1 MIEVRKPFVEINQ
14 FLEKIQETELFRH
27 VKTPR
32 IVKFLDSISFLELF
46 LLWIGILI
54 MFGMFYHAFSGEGGY
69 LYDTI
74 DNLKV
79 TTLSNAIY
87 FSFVTATTTGFGD
100 ITPHG
105 FYRVISILEAALGFI
120 LLAIV
125 TSKLISLKQ
134 NVILDEMYELSFT
147 EKINRLRSSL
157 LLFRQNISRLSSKLE
172 EKTLRKNEVREAYV
186 FISSFEDILRE
197 ILILLDRP
205 IDTEFIKN
213 LDPVSTELIFSSVV
227 HSFEKLNEFFKS
239 LDENGFEWKRD
250 ITLEFIQK
258 CIVLDDKLFARLE
271 KTSVLDKTIAELTV
285 RNSKAITDL
294 RGLMEEKKE
303 AKE

>member
-1 MIEVRKPFVEINQ
+1 MRKPFVEINQ

-32 IVKFLDSISFLELF
+32 VVKFLDSISFLELF

-54 MFGMFYHAFSGEGGY
+54 MFGVFYHAFSGEGGY
-69 LYDTI
+69 LYDTL
-74 DNLKV
+74 DNIKV
-79 TTLSNAIY
+79 TTISNAIY

-105 FYRVISILEAALGFI
+105 FYRIISILEAALGFI

-227 HSFEKLNEFFKS
+227 HSFEKLNEFFRS
-239 LDENGFEWKRD
+239 LDESGFEWKRD